1 MTIKLTPKL
10 ERLVRKKVKGGGY
23 TSASEVVREALRFF
37 EGKEDLV
44 AFRRDDLRGKIT
56 EGLAS
61 LRRGEAV
68 DGEVFFARLETKLK
82 TLQKR
87 KAA

>member
-10 ERLVRKKVKGGGY
+10 ERLVRKKAKSGGY
-23 TSASEVVREALRFF
+23 TSASEVVSEALRFF
-37 EGKEDLV
+37 EDKEDLV
-44 AFRRDDLRGKIT
+44 AFRREDLRGKIT

-68 DGEVFFARLETKLK
+68 DGEVVFARLDAKLK
-82 TLQKR
+82 ALQKR